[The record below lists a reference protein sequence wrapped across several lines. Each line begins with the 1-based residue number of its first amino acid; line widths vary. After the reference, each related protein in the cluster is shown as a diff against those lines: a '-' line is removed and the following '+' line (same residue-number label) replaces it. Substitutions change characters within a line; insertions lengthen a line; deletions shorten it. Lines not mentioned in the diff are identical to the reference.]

1 MTLHFFFSTLNSHQK
16 TNVFSCIIKGCR
28 CRLTHSFPFEAA
40 GFLWAAQHFTI
51 LLNLWNKIA
60 LDKKSSS
67 LLFRQTFTGYVKAY
81 CCNFPA
87 LFCLLLWEK
96 NPVPIKLG
104 EIYHKQWA
112 DFILKHAAS
121 FFLKG
126 HAEAQRHWPLFE
138 LVVWVF
144 FIECVW
150 QKDNRLSQRAIHL
163 RFQVAPG
170 EFNLESVG
178 LDTSVINQLH
188 PRVCASVCV

>member
-1 MTLHFFFSTLNSHQK
+1 MWKHIVVISL
-16 TNVFSCIIKGCR
+16 
-28 CRLTHSFPFEAA
+28 PFMS
-40 GFLWAAQHFTI
+40 
-51 LLNLWNKIA
+51 IA
-60 LDKKSSS
+60 M
-67 LLFRQTFTGYVKAY
+67 R
-81 CCNFPA
+81 
-87 LFCLLLWEK
+87 K

-112 DFILKHAAS
+112 EFILKHAVRS
-121 FFLKG
+121 FLKG

-150 QKDNRLSQRAIHL
+150 QKDNTLSQSAIHL

-178 LDTSVINQLH
+178 LDTLVINQLMLMC
-188 PRVCASVCV
+188 VWVYLCVDLCVSLSVCDKSLSNPVQHTQCLSTLQPTEDKFIYKRCADKSWTRKLFYLTYSAAA